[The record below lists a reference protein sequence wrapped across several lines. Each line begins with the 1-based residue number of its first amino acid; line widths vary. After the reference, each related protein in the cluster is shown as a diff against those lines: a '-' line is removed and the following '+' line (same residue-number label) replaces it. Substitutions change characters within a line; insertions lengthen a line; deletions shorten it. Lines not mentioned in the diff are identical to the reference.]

1 MSIRWARAA
10 REGKPG
16 PVVYESEGSSPR
28 QGRQKSGAR
37 QVGQILRRRR
47 IDLRTSASSA
57 RVGGSS
63 PAGAEG
69 GKRENNNTRVDERDL
84 HRNATDAGPARSAA
98 LARRHTR
105 LSFEHPTVHT
115 TEEAVRRR
123 TETPA
128 SSSSRLGRVE
138 SALVLRSELRVRD
151 RFGICAKSGSAAAA
165 GAPERWRTGRV
176 RR

>member
-16 PVVYESEGSSPR
+16 SVVYESEGSSPR
-28 QGRQKSGAR
+28 QGRQSGAR
-37 QVGQILRRRR
+37 QVGQIRRRR

-57 RVGGSS
+57 RVGDSS

-105 LSFEHPTVHT
+105 ISFEHPPVHT

-123 TETPA
+123 TETPSS

-151 RFGICAKSGSAAAA
+151 RFGICAKSWTPTAGSP
-165 GAPERWRTGRV
+165 GRWRTGRA
-176 RR
+176 RQ